1 MTIKL
6 IYPALAQILWT
17 FVVLGIVFHR
27 RRRAFL
33 DRAVRPAD
41 VLVSTERYPE
51 PARLAAANYANQF
64 EAPVLFFAL
73 IMIAMEVGAVG
84 TVMAVLAW
92 LFVLSRVVH
101 TLIHVGS
108 SRLSLRATVFG
119 LGVACLVCMWIGI
132 IATVL

>member
-6 IYPALAQILWT
+6 IYPALAQILWI
-17 FVVLGIVFHR
+17 FIVLGIVCVR

-33 DRAVRPAD
+33 DKTVRPAD
-41 VLVSTERYPE
+41 VAVSTERYPE

-73 IMIAMEVGAVG
+73 IMVAMEVGAVG
-84 TVMAVLAW
+84 TLMAVLAW

-101 TLIHVGS
+101 TVIHVGS
-108 SRLSLRATVFG
+108 NRLPLRAIAFG
-119 LGVACLVCMWIGI
+119 FGVACLICMWIGI
-132 IATVL
+132 LATML